1 MGFSK
6 VIATSTSTS
15 ASAST
20 ECAGV
25 NSIQVGGPGGNPGI
39 HILTLRANGTFAGA
53 NVYAVLGTSRSASA
67 SASWTPIA
75 DSTMEAASAIGLEL
89 PNDCFVGVVLAS
101 TSAGSTAVEVWA
113 ADSRYGGK

>member
-15 ASAST
+15 GSAST

-25 NSIQVGGPGGNPGI
+25 NSIQVGGPGGSHGV

-53 NVYAVLGTSRSASA
+53 NVYAVLGTSRSAST
-67 SASWTPIA
+67 SVTWTPIV

-89 PNDCFVGVVLAS
+89 PNNSFVGICLAS

-113 ADSRYGGK
+113 ADSRY